1 MTLSDLSVR
10 RPVFAAV
17 AAIILVVVGIAAF
30 TRLSVRELPSVDP
43 PQVSI
48 STSYVG
54 ASAEVV
60 EERITE
66 VIERQV
72 SGIQGIDQITSSS
85 RDGSSNI
92 NILFLPDR
100 PLEAAANDVRD
111 AVGRVQRQL
120 PQDVDAPIVQKANA
134 DSTPIVVLALKSTT
148 MNRLQLTDYANRY
161 LVERLS
167 TIDGVSQIQVG
178 GAQNYAMRIWLDPD
192 AMAARGVTVD
202 DVNNALAQQNI
213 ELPAGSLES
222 VSKDFTVR
230 VSRQYARPEDFAQLP
245 ITTPTSVSGAGAV
258 SNTGGAGA
266 AQGPANVVSNGG
278 QYITRLGDVARVEE
292 GPDERRRM
300 FRGASSAKADANGV
314 MPDPVFT
321 DMIGFQIIRQSDAND
336 LDISIATRKAV
347 DEINKT
353 LPKGTVMSMAVD
365 NSVFTSESIK
375 EVWITMAISLALV
388 ALVNIVFLGSWRTAI
403 IPTIVAPI
411 CILSTFTVLA
421 VFGFSINLLT
431 LLALVLA
438 IGLVVDDAIVV
449 VENIQRRIDEGEPPL
464 VAAQRGAKQVFFAIL
479 AITMVLMAVFAP
491 MMVLPGYTGKL
502 FVELAVAVA
511 AAIGFSAL
519 LALSLSPMLA
529 SKLLRPASGQ
539 GFFARLVDRSIN
551 ALRNSYVNSLKG
563 MIGRRTAAGGVV
575 LVVLCMAGIA
585 AGLFLIL
592 PKELVPNE
600 DRGIIQVNAQG
611 PVGAGYDYMSTVAEQ
626 MQAKL
631 LPLIKEG
638 IADKVTVTAPGNGG
652 GQYNSAS
659 ANVVL
664 VPWSQRKVTS
674 DDIATRI
681 SRESA
686 SITGARISASVRA
699 PLARGG
705 GGGGSNS
712 FTMVAEGDDYDNIN
726 TWIQPILVAARG
738 NPGFQRVRLDYE
750 PTSPR
755 LLINMDREKA
765 ASLGVPP
772 RAIGS
777 VLSTMLGSTKGTTYI
792 KNGQE
797 YDVILQTDLANRR
810 TQDALNTMY
819 VRSSQGALVPL
830 SALVTTEVRGDTAT
844 RSRIDRQRAI
854 SLSADLAPGYTQQQ
868 AIDFVKALADKQPP
882 GAAISWGGATRD
894 YLQGQSGVGLAF
906 AMALLL
912 VFLVLAAQFE
922 SWIHPL
928 VIISTVPLAALGGL
942 FALFM
947 TGASLN
953 LYSQIGLI
961 ILIGIAAKNGIL
973 IVEFANQRRD
983 EGLSIQ
989 EAILDSCSVRM
1000 RPIIMTSI
1008 AAAFGAIPL
1017 VFAHGPGAASRF
1029 TIGVVIFGGCLFA
1042 TLLTLFVVP
1051 VFYSMVARFT
1061 KSPEWTGRQID
1072 AYGDEDLIEHH
1083 PAPLAAE

>member
-1 MTLSDLSVR
+1 MTLSAFCVR

-17 AAIILVVVGIAAF
+17 GAIILCVVGLAAF
-30 TRLSVRELPSVDP
+30 LSLPVRELPSVDP

-48 STSYVG
+48 STTYVG

-60 EERITE
+60 EERITQ
-66 VIERQV
+66 VIERAV
-72 SGIQGIDQITSSS
+72 SGIQGIDRVNSSS
-85 RDGSSNI
+85 RDGRSQVSI
-92 NILFLPDR
+92 QFLPDR
-100 PLEAAANDVRD
+100 PLEVAANDVRD
-111 AVGRVQRQL
+111 AVGRVQRSL
-120 PQDVDAPIVQKANA
+120 PLGVDAPIVQKANA
-134 DSTPIVVLALKSTT
+134 DSQPIVILSLTSTK
-148 MNRLQLTDYANRY
+148 MDRLQLTDYANRY
-161 LVERLS
+161 LVEQLS
-167 TIDGVSQIQVG
+167 SIDGVSQVQVG

-202 DVNNALAQQNI
+202 DVSSALSSQNI
-213 ELPAGSLES
+213 ELPAGTLES
-222 VSKDFTVR
+222 TAKDFTVR
-230 VSRQYARPEDFAQLP
+230 VARQYSRPEDFEQLP
-245 ITTPTSVSGAGAV
+245 ITTPTTVSGAGALQ
-258 SNTGGAGA
+258 NTNGA
-266 AQGPANVVSNGG
+266 AVSTSTATAAVRTGDA
-278 QYITRLGDVARVEE
+278 YITRLGDVARIEE
-292 GPDERRRM
+292 GPDERRRL
-300 FRGASSAKADANGV
+300 FRGNGV
-314 MPDPVFT
+314 DL
-321 DMIGFQIIRQSDAND
+321 IGFQITRQSDAND
-336 LDISIATRKAV
+336 LAISVAVNKAV
-347 DEINKT
+347 TEINKT
-353 LPKGTVMSMAVD
+353 LPEGMHLMVSVD
-365 NSVFTSESIK
+365 NSVFTSEAIK
-375 EVWITMAISLALV
+375 EVWKTMAISLGLV
-388 ALVNIVFLGSWRTAI
+388 ALVNIVFLGSWRTAL
-403 IPTIVAPI
+403 IPSIVAPI
-411 CILSTFTVLA
+411 CILSTFIVLA
-421 VFGFSINLLT
+421 VLGFSINLLT

-529 SKLLRPASGQ
+529 SKLLRPAISQ
-539 GFFARLVDRSIN
+539 GWFARMVDKAIN
-551 ALRNSYVNSLKG
+551 ALRASYVASLKS
-563 MIGRRTAAGGVV
+563 MIGRKAVAGVV
-575 LVVLCMAGIA
+575 VVVVLCLAGA
-585 AGLFLIL
+585 AVGLFTIL

-600 DRGIIQVNAQG
+600 DRGLMQVQATG
-611 PVGAGYDYMSTVAEQ
+611 PEGAGFDYTVGVANQLE
-626 MQAKL
+626 AIL
-631 LPLIKEG
+631 LPLVKEK
-638 IADKVTVTAPGNGG
+638 IAQRVVVNAGSGG
-652 GQYNSAS
+652 GPGGGGFNSAS
-659 ANVVL
+659 GQLVM
-664 VPWSQRKVTS
+664 VPWNQRKITS
-674 DDIATRI
+674 DQVAQRI
-681 SRESA
+681 NREA
-686 SITGARISASVRA
+686 AGITGARVNASVQS
-699 PLARGG
+699 PLGRGG
-705 GGGGSNS
+705 GASNAFS
-712 FTMVAEGDDYDNIN
+712 MIAKGDDFENIN
-726 TWIQPILVAARG
+726 TWIQPILQSIRE
-738 NPGFQRVRLDYE
+738 NPGFTRPRLDYE

-755 LLINMDREKA
+755 LLIDLDRDKA
-765 ASLGVPP
+765 ASLGIPP

-777 VLSTMLGSTKGTTYI
+777 VLSTMLGSTRNTTYI

-810 TQDALNTMY
+810 TQESLNSLY

-830 SALVTTEVRGDTAT
+830 SSVVTTELRGDTPN
-844 RSRIDRQRAI
+844 RSRIDRERAI

-868 AIDFVKALADKQPP
+868 AVDFVKDLVAKQPP
-882 GAAISWGGATRD
+882 GAVIDWGGSTRD

-906 AMALLL
+906 GAALLL

-922 SWIHPL
+922 SWIHPA

-947 TGASLN
+947 VGSSLN

-983 EGLSIQ
+983 EGLSIE

-1017 VFAHGPGAASRF
+1017 VFASGPGAASRF

-1042 TLLTLFVVP
+1042 TMLTLFVVP
-1051 VFYSMVARFT
+1051 VFYSMVARYT

-1072 AYGDEDLIEHH
+1072 AFGEEDFISHH
-1083 PAPLAAE
+1083 PAPPLAAE